1 LSRAAPRR
9 RRRCLGGAAAWLVC
23 ATGFAA
29 PPPAGAYAAQ
39 WCVTL
44 PDAQT
49 ACGPARAEWRT
60 PRRALVRISDIVY
73 ALQFRGGQL
82 DVTLKQ
88 GAMQIDAFSA
98 TCEWDGPTLRFVDA
112 DKGVRYELR
121 IDAPPKWQAASPAGR

>member
-1 LSRAAPRR
+1 MSRAAPRR
-9 RRRCLGGAAAWLVC
+9 RRHCLGGAAAWLVC

-29 PPPAGAYAAQ
+29 PPPTGAYAAQ
-39 WCVTL
+39 WCVT
-44 PDAQT
+44 PPNAEA

-73 ALQFRGGQL
+73 ALQLRTSQL

-98 TCEWDGPTLRFVDA
+98 SYEWDGPTLRFVDA
-112 DKGVRYELR
+112 AKGVRYELR
-121 IDAPPKWQAASPAGR
+121 LDAAPPRRAAASAGR